1 MVHLVEMLSQLK
13 WVLKDNSKKVISSV
27 IEYHT
32 LKFLFEMLSSPLD
45 WLFSLMRLMQQPSI
59 QFMARLVLFGK
70 APLGKR
76 ILFSFPLFFQQKLAS
91 DHACRHMVF
100 SDALFIFL
108 KD

>member
-1 MVHLVEMLSQLK
+1 
-13 WVLKDNSKKVISSV
+13 
-27 IEYHT
+27 
-32 LKFLFEMLSSPLD
+32 
-45 WLFSLMRLMQQPSI
+45 
-59 QFMARLVLFGK
+59 MARLVLFGK

-91 DHACRHMVF
+91 DYACRHMVF